1 MLAQDRSTEAVRLRC
16 GRGWDWGGRGG
27 VGMCVHVAICLVSY
41 YGAVHNVHV
50 MGCRRL
56 CENEVCLYTYK
67 LTYARTCV

>member
-1 MLAQDRSTEAVRLRC
+1 MGE
-16 GRGWDWGGRGG
+16 GGIG
-27 VGMCVHVAICLVSY
+27 VEGVELVCAYIRMYVLHVAICIVSY
-41 YGAVHNVHV
+41 YSAVHDVYV